1 MLVNGMP
8 DGAPEGACEGGTN
21 LVPNHVPNPPST
33 DPLPY
38 SVDISSI
45 SSSGYIPGQNYT
57 SKCCPVLELD
67 DPFVLIVTLRG
78 SPANR
83 NFRGFMIQGRVR
95 ADDSPAGTFGSA
107 GNYQPQ
113 CSGNVSSNNIHC
125 IVVITYVM

>member
-8 DGAPEGACEGGTN
+8 NGAPDAACEDGTN
-21 LVPNHVPNPPST
+21 IVPGHVPNSPST
-33 DPLPY
+33 NPLPY

-45 SSSGYIPGQNYT
+45 PSSGYIPGQNYT

-78 SPANR
+78 STANQ

-95 ADDSPAGTFGSA
+95 TDDSLAGTFGS
-107 GNYQPQ
+107 GFGSFGYYQPQ
-113 CSGNVSSNNIHC
+113 CSGNVSSNQ
-125 IVVITYVM
+125 